1 MRDACD
7 GVTANGNSTANIPS
21 PDPSFICANPA
32 DYDGRH
38 EFDSNGGATTTCDAT
53 MEWVAAKGQ
62 PLYDFSQTGVCD
74 DNAITYLGNM
84 VTVGCCGPEKHHACD
99 GSSGGDGSSSGGDGS
114 SSGATRGALGGGWTA
129 VAAVAAVAALVHG
142 VVVAGVLLG

>member
-21 PDPSFICANPA
+21 PDPSFICATPA

-99 GSSGGDGSSSGGDGS
+99 GSSGGDGSSSG
-114 SSGATRGALGGGWTA
+114 ATRGALGGGW
-129 VAAVAAVAALVHG
+129 AAVAAVAALVHG
-142 VVVAGVLLG
+142 VVVAGVLLR

>member
-99 GSSGGDGSSSGGDGS
+99 GSSGGDGSSSG
-114 SSGATRGALGGGWTA
+114 ATRGALGGGW
-129 VAAVAAVAALVHG
+129 AAVAAVAALVHG
-142 VVVAGVLLG
+142 VVVADVLLR